1 MGRVLAVD
9 LGSRRVGVALSDPGR
24 TFARPAGV
32 LQTGPDLWKTLTKLI
47 ADEEVDLVVVGL
59 PLNMDG
65 SRGPKAEEALKFR
78 DEIERRTGLES
89 VTWDERL
96 TTVEADGYL
105 REGGL
110 SARKRSAKVDEVA
123 AQIILQSYLDA
134 RKAASGPDLPEEQ
147 ET

>member
-1 MGRVLAVD
+1 MGRVLALD
-9 LGSRRVGVALSDPGR
+9 LGSRRVGIALSDPGR

-32 LQTGPDLWKTLTKLI
+32 LPAGPDLWKTLTKRI

-65 SRGPKAEEALKFR
+65 SRGPKAEEASKFR
-78 DEIERRTGLES
+78 DEVERRTGLEC

-96 TTVEADGYL
+96 TTVEAEGYL

-134 RKAASGPDLPEEQ
+134 GKAASGPDLSEEPE
-147 ET
+147 T